1 MDGVSSNVALAT
13 LAVLSYRLLFCSN
26 RELNITAMVFCCA
39 CAFSVGQLVA
49 AAFGEHVLLDFS
61 SVLTVPMS
69 IVSLVRLGC
78 KNSRLSEAARL
89 ACCQYTTWFV
99 PGEDC
104 NA

>member
-49 AAFGEHVLLDFS
+49 AILGEHVLLDVS
-61 SVLTVPMS
+61 SVLAVPAS

-78 KNSRLSEAARL
+78 KHSILSEAARL
-89 ACCQYTTWFV
+89 ACCQYTTWFA
-99 PGEDC
+99 PGGDC

>member
-1 MDGVSSNVALAT
+1 
-13 LAVLSYRLLFCSN
+13 
-26 RELNITAMVFCCA
+26 
-39 CAFSVGQLVA
+39 
-49 AAFGEHVLLDFS
+49 LLDFS

-78 KNSRLSEAARL
+78 KNSSLSEAARL